1 LLSTEHYNL
10 CHSAGLNFFFVCYL
24 GFPLLAMLLL
34 RIRPSE
40 VGLGPG
46 DIRAGIR
53 MILLCGIVYAPCF
66 VLLVGNA
73 SFREYY
79 SWVWKNHHT
88 WASLIVADCIATG
101 LLAFRTEF
109 LYRGFMLLGL
119 KSSLGTFSA
128 LLIQL
133 VPYVYSHSGKP
144 LMETLGSFPVG
155 LALAWLA
162 IRTGSCWYGIIL
174 HGGIAILL
182 DIAVFALRP

>member
-1 LLSTEHYNL
+1 
-10 CHSAGLNFFFVCYL
+10 
-24 GFPLLAMLLL
+24 
-34 RIRPSE
+34 
-40 VGLGPG
+40 
-46 DIRAGIR
+46 
-53 MILLCGIVYAPCF
+53 VYAPCF